1 MNTPL
6 KSPTDF
12 EDIREWRSY
21 VRANASAEATDYIL
35 ARGRTALYLRFYSL
49 RNHAVPEPFL
59 EQLRQLDE
67 RNNRENAIELE
78 ALNARIFADMTKFLF
93 AQLPQQFTET
103 ESVVPTT
110 PAEIAQELLEHLEQ
124 ANPFFA
130 IWTRYERHGQHAN
143 CALSW
148 HEFAARETSSST
160 KEDLEFTLLMG
171 QLGPLLQHYAGRNHL
186 LPPRTR
192 YAIWFLHYVE
202 HPVRNAQARALLA
215 TLLEALESCGSA

>member
-12 EDIREWRSY
+12 EDIREWRAY
-21 VRANASAEATDYIL
+21 VRDNASAEETDFIL

-49 RNHAVPEPFL
+49 RNHAVPETFL
-59 EQLRQLDE
+59 EQLHQLDK
-67 RNNRENAIELE
+67 RNDPESALQLE
-78 ALNARIFADMTKFLF
+78 ALNARIFADMTELLF
-93 AQLPQQFTET
+93 AQLPQKSNATG
-103 ESVVPTT
+103 SVVPTT
-110 PAEIAQELLEHLEQ
+110 PGEIAQELMEHLEQ

-130 IWTRYERHGQHAN
+130 TWARYERHGQHAN

-148 HEFAARETSSST
+148 HGFAARECSSST
-160 KEDLEFTLLMG
+160 KGDLEFTHLMG
-171 QLGPLLQHYAGRNHL
+171 QLGPLLQHYAGRNL
-186 LPPRTR
+186 PLPPRTR

-202 HPVRNAQARALLA
+202 HPVRNAQTRALLA

>member
-1 MNTPL
+1 VNTPL

-12 EDIREWRSY
+12 EDIRQWRTY
-21 VRANASAEATDYIL
+21 VRANASAEETDYIL

-49 RNHAVPEPFL
+49 RNHAAPAPFL

-67 RNNRENAIELE
+67 RNNPEDALELE
-78 ALNARIFADMTKFLF
+78 ALNARIFADMTEFLF
-93 AQLPQQFTET
+93 AQLPQRFTKT

-130 IWTRYERHGQHAN
+130 TWARYEVHGHRAN

-148 HEFAARETSSST
+148 HDFAARESSSLT
-160 KEDLEFTLLMG
+160 KEDLEFTLMMG
-171 QLGPLLQHYAGRNHL
+171 QLGPLLQHYAHRDRP

-202 HPVRNAQARALLA
+202 QPVRNAQTRALLA

>member
-1 MNTPL
+1 VNTPL

-12 EDIREWRSY
+12 EDIRQWRAY
-21 VRANASAEATDYIL
+21 VRANASAEEMDYIL

-67 RNNRENAIELE
+67 RNNRENALELE

-130 IWTRYERHGQHAN
+130 TWVRYEVHGHRAN

-148 HEFAARETSSST
+148 HEFAARESSSLT
-160 KEDLEFTLLMG
+160 KEDLEFTLLMA
-171 QLGPLLQHYAGRNHL
+171 QLGPLLQHYAHRDRP

-192 YAIWFLHYVE
+192 YAIWFLQYVE
-202 HPVRNAQARALLA
+202 HPVRNAQTRALLA

>member
-1 MNTPL
+1 VNTPL

-12 EDIREWRSY
+12 EDIRQWRAH
-21 VRANASAEATDYIL
+21 VRANASAEEMDYIL
-35 ARGRTALYLRFYSL
+35 ARGRTTLYLRFYSL

-67 RNNRENAIELE
+67 RNNPENALELE
-78 ALNARIFADMTKFLF
+78 ALNARIFADMTAFLF
-93 AQLPQQFTET
+93 SQLPQRPNEA

-110 PAEIAQELLEHLEQ
+110 SGEIAQELLEHLEQ

-130 IWTRYERHGQHAN
+130 TWAQHERDKQRTN
-143 CALSW
+143 CSLPW
-148 HEFAARETSSST
+148 NEFAARENSSST

-171 QLGPLLQHYAGRNHL
+171 QLGPLLQHYAHRDRP
-186 LPPRTR
+186 LPPRIR

-202 HPVRNAQARALLA
+202 HPVRNAQTRALLA

>member
-1 MNTPL
+1 MCALTPL
-6 KSPTDF
+6 PRRRITSSPAGG
-12 EDIREWRSY
+12 RRSISSSI
-21 VRANASAEATDYIL
+21 ACATMPFPSHSWNNFASWMSAIIAK
-35 ARGRTALYLRFYSL
+35 
-49 RNHAVPEPFL
+49 
-59 EQLRQLDE
+59 
-67 RNNRENAIELE
+67 NAIELE
-78 ALNARIFADMTKFLF
+78 ALNVRIFADMTEFLF
-93 AQLPQQFTET
+93 AQLPQRSTET

-110 PAEIAQELLEHLEQ
+110 PGEIAQELMEHLEQ

-171 QLGPLLQHYAGRNHL
+171 ASLGPLLQHYAGRNHL

-202 HPVRNAQARALLA
+202 QPVRNAQARALLA